1 MGQFLG
7 KVALITGAGRGQGRA
22 HAVRLAGEG
31 ASIVALDLPTESALS
46 VGYPLSTKSDLEETA
61 RLVSETGSRVLPLAV
76 DVRDQSG
83 LDDAVASAMS
93 KFGSI
98 DVVCANAGIAQRPGN
113 AWDITEET
121 WQDVVDVDLTGV
133 WRTLKAAVPSMIEL
147 GKGGSIVIVGSSLG
161 IKAQRNLA
169 AYIAAKHGV
178 TGLMKAFALELAP
191 HRIRVNSV
199 NPSSVATDMLLSDR
213 LFRLFRPDLDNPT
226 AEDCLDAF
234 RSLNALP
241 VPWAE
246 PEDISAVVSW
256 LASDESRHVTGVALP
271 ADAGATLL

>member
-31 ASIVALDLPTESALS
+31 ASIVALDLPAESALS
-46 VGYPLSTKSDLEETA
+46 VDYLLSKQSDLEETA
-61 RLVSETGSRVLPLAV
+61 RLVTETGSRVLPLAV

-93 KFGSI
+93 SFGSV

-113 AWDITEET
+113 AWEITDET
-121 WQDVVDVDLTGV
+121 WQDVLDIDLTGV
-133 WRTLKAAVPSMIEL
+133 WRTLKAVIPSMIEL
-147 GKGGSIVIVGSSLG
+147 DKGGSIVIVGSSLG

-191 HRIRVNSV
+191 YRIRVNSV

-226 AEDCLDAF
+226 ADDCLDAF

>member
-1 MGQFLG
+1 VGQFAG
-7 KVALITGAGRGQGRA
+7 KVALITGAARGQGRA

-31 ASIVALDLPTESALS
+31 ASIVALDLPTESTLS
-46 VGYPLSTKSDLEETA
+46 VGYPLSKQSDLDETA
-61 RLVSETGSRVLPLAV
+61 RLVTETGALVLPLAV

-83 LDDAVASAMS
+83 LDSAVAEALAE
-93 KFGSI
+93 FGSI

-113 AWDITEET
+113 AWEITDET
-121 WQDVVDVDLTGV
+121 WSDVLAVDLTGV
-133 WRTLKAAVPSMIEL
+133 WRTVKAAVPSMIER
-147 GKGGSIVIVGSSLG
+147 GGGGSIVIVGSSLG

-169 AYIAAKHGV
+169 AYVAAKHGV

-213 LFRLFRPDLDNPT
+213 LFRLFRPDLENPT
-226 AEDCLDAF
+226 ADDCLDAF

-271 ADAGATLL
+271 ADAGATIL